1 MVEIAPRRVP
11 RSHIARLLVWLT
23 LAFACACQAGLGAP
37 APAVPT
43 PAPAAATP
51 TSTPTASPA
60 TPSAPA
66 SAATSSPAAT
76 RTPPATDAVT
86 SGGVLTLDAALQ
98 MAFEGNRP
106 LQNARFD
113 VLKETKNAK
122 AFRANQLPIL
132 EVQATASELVTPVS
146 VSFDQ
151 GAFGTYQGVGPIPA
165 TNTQIT
171 TTPKLTTYFVLA
183 IRQPITE
190 LPKIGLAA
198 KMKEINVAV
207 AAEDVRA
214 QRDGLVTDVKRA
226 YYAILQTQA
235 SLEAATDNLRFYQEL
250 NRTITEKYAEKTVL
264 RADVLDVKRR
274 LADAEF
280 EVQQHRDSLVT
291 NKSHLNLL
299 LGRDIH
305 TPFEVRAVGECPVS
319 DQPLSALETLA
330 LERRPQIRQAKL
342 KVRQAELD
350 RRLTASQYSPDLDL
364 AVTYLQPTN
373 ISLAPGG
380 YLTLGA
386 ELKWRPVTWGKVC
399 NEIQAKT
406 QVVLQAK
413 NSEKQISDQVLVEVG
428 QQYRTVHAD
437 LGRVRAAKL
446 GLEAARESLRV
457 ARLRYAQKAVLLQ
470 EVYDAMTRVASATRN
485 YLDAVL
491 ALNIAQAE
499 LEQSIGADE

>member
-1 MVEIAPRRVP
+1 MA
-11 RSHIARLLVWLT
+11 
-23 LAFACACQAGLGAP
+23 
-37 APAVPT
+37 
-43 PAPAAATP
+43 
-51 TSTPTASPA
+51 
-60 TPSAPA
+60 
-66 SAATSSPAAT
+66 
-76 RTPPATDAVT
+76 

-98 MAFEGNRP
+98 MAMTGNRP

-113 VLKETKNAK
+113 VIKETKDAK
-122 AFRANQLPIL
+122 AFRARQLPML
-132 EVQATASELVTPVS
+132 QVQANASELVTPVS
-146 VSFDQ
+146 VTFDQ
-151 GAFGTYQGVGPIPA
+151 GAFGTYPNVGPIPG

-183 IRQPITE
+183 IRQPIAQ

-198 KMKEINVAV
+198 KMKEINVAL
-207 AAEDVRA
+207 AAEDVRS

-226 YYAILQTQA
+226 YFAILQTQA
-235 SLEAATDNLRFYQEL
+235 ALEAATDNLRFYREL
-250 NRTITEKYAEKTVL
+250 SRTIAEKYGEKTVL
-264 RADVLDVKRR
+264 RADVLDVQRR

-291 NKSHLNLL
+291 NKGHLNLL

-305 TPFEVRAVGECPVS
+305 TPFEVQGVGESPVS
-319 DQPLSALETLA
+319 DRPLSDLEALA
-330 LERRPQIRQAKL
+330 LKQRPQIRQATL

-350 RRLTASQYSPDLDL
+350 RRLAAAQYSPDLDF

-373 ISLAPGG
+373 ITLAPGG
-380 YLTLGA
+380 YVTVGA
-386 ELKWRPVTWGKVC
+386 ELSWRPITWGQVC

-413 NSEKQISDQVLVEVG
+413 NSEKHISDSVLLEVG

-437 LGRVRAAKL
+437 LERVRAAKL
-446 GLEAARESLRV
+446 GLEAAREALRV
-457 ARLRYAQKAVLLQ
+457 ARVRYAQKAVLLQ